1 MSSLPSVSIV
11 LPVLDARGMIEAA
24 VETWLSQTYEGDF
37 SLMVLDG
44 GSTDGTREWLDE
56 ASAHTDRL
64 DVRSNPQRSVP
75 HARNLAL
82 HDVEME
88 LILEA
93 HAAITVPEDHL
104 EQRIADLLDLEA
116 ELGCHIGG
124 IGTLV
129 RPSHDPSIVQGW
141 VETAL
146 RTPLGHSGGQFEPFT
161 GREPTQVASFILLRR
176 DAVLEVNGWD
186 PEFITNQDSDLVLRL
201 IEAGKPVWRSDVSHV
216 RMEGRGS
223 LRGLLAMARR
233 YGYWR
238 MPLARRDRRRL
249 RVREFLPLLG
259 VIMTLA
265 SFPIQP
271 WIAAGLVLSYAGAL
285 GFMCLRSAWTSG
297 EISYIFGVPICL
309 ILLHVGFTYGLVGG
323 IFRPGRAISDRN
335 VRNIG

>member
-1 MSSLPSVSIV
+1 MN
-11 LPVLDARGMIEAA
+11 
-24 VETWLSQTYEGDF
+24 
-37 SLMVLDG
+37 
-44 GSTDGTREWLDE
+44 
-56 ASAHTDRL
+56 
-64 DVRSNPQRSVP
+64 VRSNPQRTVP

-104 EQRIADLLDLEA
+104 ERRIADLLDLEA

-285 GFMCLRSAWTSG
+285 GFMGLRSAWTSG